1 MKIAIQLDHPGKLN
15 PAGDTSFMILEEAQR
30 RGHAVQFYEAPQLSW
45 HNGDV
50 VAPLTPLT
58 IDITQNPAY
67 TLGDTRPGSLRSMD
81 VVLMRQDP
89 PFDMSYITATH
100 LLDQLAGEVAVW
112 NNPTGVRNCPE
123 KMSILG
129 FHTFMPP
136 TLISRDP
143 AVIAQFASEHDA
155 IVAKPLYG
163 YGGRSVFKLTRG
175 DSNLETLLEH
185 CSEANKEP
193 LMWQQFRPEVSK
205 QDKRVLFIDGKVAG
219 VFGREPAGD
228 SIRANMRVGGK
239 PVGAELNAKQ
249 QEICHALSPF
259 LKNQG
264 IMLGGIDLIGD
275 YLTEINVTSPTGFR
289 AAERLYNVNLAATF
303 WDAVEKQ

>member
-1 MKIAIQLDHPGKLN
+1 MKIAIQLDHPSKLN
-15 PAGDTSFMILEEAQR
+15 PAGDTSFMILEEAQK
-30 RGHAVQFYEAPQLSW
+30 RGHSVHFYEAPHLSW
-45 HNGDV
+45 HKGDL

-58 IDITQNPAY
+58 IDISAKPAY
-67 TLGDTRPGSLRSMD
+67 TLGETKAASLRGMD

-100 LLDQLAGEVAVW
+100 LLDQLAGDVAVW
-112 NNPTGVRNCPE
+112 NNPTGVRNAPE

-129 FHTFMPP
+129 FHHYMPP

-143 AVIAQFASEHDA
+143 AVIAQFASEHEA

-185 CSEANKEP
+185 WTEANKEP

-205 QDKRVLFIDGKVAG
+205 ADKRVLFIDGKVEAA
-219 VFGREPAGD
+219 FGREPAEN

-239 PVGAELNAKQ
+239 PVTAELNAKQ
-249 QEICHALSPF
+249 QEICDALTPF
-259 LKNQG
+259 LKSQG
-264 IMLGGIDLIGD
+264 LMLAGIDLIGD

-289 AAERLYNVNLAATF
+289 AAQKLYNVNLASVF

>member
-1 MKIAIQLDHPGKLN
+1 MKIAIQLDHPSKLN
-15 PAGDTSFMILEEAQR
+15 AAGDTSFSILEEAQK
-30 RGHAVQFYEAPQLSW
+30 RGHAIHFYEAPQLSW
-45 HNGDV
+45 QGGDV
-50 VAPLTPLT
+50 LAPLTPLKL
-58 IDITQNPAY
+58 DMAAKPVYQ
-67 TLGDTRPGSLRSMD
+67 LGETKLTSLRSMD
-81 VVLMRQDP
+81 VILMRQDP

-100 LLDQLAGEVAVW
+100 LLEQLKGDVAVW
-112 NNPTGVRNCPE
+112 NDPAGVRNAPE

-129 FHTFMPP
+129 FHQFMPP

-143 AVIAQFASEHDA
+143 AVIAKFASEHEA

-185 CSEANKEP
+185 WSEANKEP

-205 QDKRVLFIDGKVAG
+205 ADKRVLFIDGKVAAA
-219 VFGREPAGD
+219 FGREPAEN

-239 PVGAELNAKQ
+239 PVTAELNTKQ
-249 QEICHALSPF
+249 QEICAALSPY
-259 LKNQG
+259 LKKEG
-264 IMLGGIDLIGD
+264 LMLAGIDLIGD

-289 AAERLYNVNLAATF
+289 AAERLYGFNLAATF